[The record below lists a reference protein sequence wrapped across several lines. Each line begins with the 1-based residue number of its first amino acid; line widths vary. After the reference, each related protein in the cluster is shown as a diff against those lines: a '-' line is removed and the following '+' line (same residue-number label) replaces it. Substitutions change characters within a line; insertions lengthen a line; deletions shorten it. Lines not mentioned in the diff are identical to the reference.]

1 MTKKLLITCKNLS
14 KTFPGLDEKIINK
27 LNLNI
32 NEGDHS
38 AIVGVSGS
46 GKSTLLHLMAGLEKA
61 SSGQIKI
68 LDQDIASLTQDDLG
82 VLRNTHLGFVY
93 QFHHLLSDFN
103 AVENVAIPLLIR
115 RYSYKLAFKEAEA
128 LLKKIGLNKR
138 LTHKPYELS
147 GGERQRVAIAR
158 SLITK
163 PKCILAD
170 EPTGNL
176 DSKTSEEIMKLFGDI
191 HKLGN
196 TVIIVTHEEEVAAY
210 AHRVIRLRDGLIESD
225 TNNKN

>member
-1 MTKKLLITCKNLS
+1 MIKNTLISCNDVS
-14 KTFPGLDEKIINK
+14 KTFAGLDEPIINK

-32 NEGDHS
+32 NEGDHT
-38 AIVGVSGS
+38 AIIGVSGS
-46 GKSTLLHLMAGLEKA
+46 GKSTLLQLMGGLEKT

-68 LDQDIASLTQDDLG
+68 LNQNIASLGEEELG

-103 AVENVAIPLLIR
+103 AIENVAIPLLIR
-115 RYSYKLAFKEAEA
+115 RYPYRKAFKEAEA
-128 LLKKIGLNKR
+128 LLKNIGLSKR
-138 LTHKPYELS
+138 LTHKPSQLS

-176 DSKTSEEIMKLFGDI
+176 DGKTAHFVFNLLLDLAKENRSTIVL
-191 HKLGN
+191 
-196 TVIIVTHEEEVAAY
+196 VTHDNQLAA
-210 AHRVIRLRDGLIESD
+210 RLKFQYKLDQGKLKKR
-225 TNNKN
+225 

>member
-1 MTKKLLITCKNLS
+1 MIKNTLISCKDVS
-14 KTFPGLDEKIINK
+14 KTFAGLDEPIINK

-32 NEGDHS
+32 NEGDHT
-38 AIVGVSGS
+38 AIIGVSGS
-46 GKSTLLHLMAGLEKA
+46 GKSTLLHLMAGLEKT

-68 LDQDIASLTQDDLG
+68 LNQNLGSLGQDELG

-103 AVENVAIPLLIR
+103 AIENVAIPLLIR
-115 RYSYKLAFKEAEA
+115 RYPYRQAFKEAEG
-128 LLKKIGLNKR
+128 LLKNIGLGKR
-138 LTHKPYELS
+138 LTHKPSQLS

-176 DSKTSEEIMKLFGDI
+176 DGKTAHFVFNLLLDLAKENRSTIVLVTHDNQLAARLKFQ
-191 HKLGN
+191 HKLDQGKLKK
-196 TVIIVTHEEEVAAY
+196 
-210 AHRVIRLRDGLIESD
+210 R
-225 TNNKN
+225 

>member
-61 SSGQIKI
+61 SSGQVKI

-82 VLRNTHLGFVY
+82 VLRNAHLGFVY

-103 AVENVAIPLLIR
+103 AIENVAMPLLIR
-115 RYSYKLAFKEAEA
+115 RYSYKLAFNEAEA

-176 DSKTSEEIMKLFGDI
+176 DGKTAHFVFDLLLDLAKENRSTLV
-191 HKLGN
+191 L
-196 TVIIVTHEEEVAAY
+196 VTHDNQLASKLKFQY
-210 AHRVIRLRDGLIESD
+210 KLTQGKLKKI
-225 TNNKN
+225 

>member
-1 MTKKLLITCKNLS
+1 MTKNLLIACKDLS
-14 KTFPGLDEKIINK
+14 KTFPGLDEEIIKK

-32 NEGDHS
+32 NEGDHT
-38 AIVGVSGS
+38 AIIGVSGS

-61 SSGQIKI
+61 SSGQIEI
-68 LDQDIASLTQDDLG
+68 LDQDISFLNQDELG
-82 VLRNTHLGFVY
+82 VLRNTYLGFVY

-103 AVENVAIPLLIR
+103 AIENVAIPLLIR
-115 RYSYKLAFKEAEA
+115 RYAYKQAFKEAEA
-128 LLKKIGLNKR
+128 LLKKIGLSKR
-138 LTHKPYELS
+138 LTHKPSEMS

-176 DSKTSEEIMKLFGDI
+176 DGKTAHFVFDLLLDLAKENRSTLV
-191 HKLGN
+191 L
-196 TVIIVTHEEEVAAY
+196 VTHDIQLAAKLKFQY
-210 AHRVIRLRDGLIESD
+210 KLNQGKLKK
-225 TNNKN
+225 T

>member
-1 MTKKLLITCKNLS
+1 MIKKLLIACKDLS
-14 KTFPGLDEKIINK
+14 KTFPGLDEAIINK

-32 NEGDHS
+32 SEGDHT
-38 AIVGVSGS
+38 AIIGVSGS

-61 SSGQIKI
+61 SSGQVKI
-68 LDQDIASLTQDDLG
+68 LDQDISCLSQDALG

-103 AVENVAIPLLIR
+103 AIENVAIPLLIR
-115 RYSYKLAFKEAEA
+115 RYAYKQAYKEAET
-128 LLKKIGLNKR
+128 LLKKIGLGKR
-138 LTHKPYELS
+138 LTHKPSELS

-176 DSKTSEEIMKLFGDI
+176 DGKTAHFVFDLLLDLAKENRSTLV
-191 HKLGN
+191 L
-196 TVIIVTHEEEVAAY
+196 VTHDNQLASKLKFQY
-210 AHRVIRLRDGLIESD
+210 KLNQGKLKK
-225 TNNKN
+225 T

>member
-1 MTKKLLITCKNLS
+1 MTKKLLIACKNLS
-14 KTFPGLDEKIINK
+14 KTFSGLDEAIINK
-27 LNLNI
+27 LNLEI
-32 NEGDHS
+32 FEGDHT

-61 SSGQIKI
+61 SSGQVKI
-68 LDQDIASLTQDDLG
+68 LDQDIASLSQDELG
-82 VLRNTHLGFVY
+82 VLRNTYLGFVY

-103 AVENVAIPLLIR
+103 AIENVAIPLLIR
-115 RYSYKLAFKEAEA
+115 RDSYKQAFKEAEA
-128 LLKKIGLNKR
+128 LLKKIGLSNR
-138 LTHKPYELS
+138 LTHKPSQLS

-176 DSKTSEEIMKLFGDI
+176 DGKTAHFVFDLLLELSIENRSTLIL
-191 HKLGN
+191 
-196 TVIIVTHEEEVAAY
+196 VTHDNQLASKLKFQY
-210 AHRVIRLRDGLIESD
+210 KLNQGKLKK
-225 TNNKN
+225 T

>member
-1 MTKKLLITCKNLS
+1 MIKKLLIACKNLS
-14 KTFPGLDEKIINK
+14 KSFPSLDEEIINK
-27 LNLNI
+27 LNLSI

-61 SSGQIKI
+61 SSGQVKI

-82 VLRNTHLGFVY
+82 ILRNTHLGFVY

-103 AVENVAIPLLIR
+103 AIENVAMPLLIR
-115 RYSYKLAFKEAEA
+115 RYSYKLAFNEAEA

-176 DSKTSEEIMKLFGDI
+176 DGKTAHFVFDLLLDLAKENRSTLV
-191 HKLGN
+191 L
-196 TVIIVTHEEEVAAY
+196 VTHDNQLASKLKFQY
-210 AHRVIRLRDGLIESD
+210 KLTQGKLKKI
-225 TNNKN
+225 

>member
-1 MTKKLLITCKNLS
+1 MTKKLLIACKDLS
-14 KTFPGLDEKIINK
+14 KTFPGLDEEIIKK

-32 NEGDHS
+32 KEGDHT

-46 GKSTLLHLMAGLEKA
+46 GKSTLLHLMAGLEKT
-61 SSGQIKI
+61 SSGQIEI
-68 LDQDIASLTQDDLG
+68 LDQDISFLNQDELG
-82 VLRNTHLGFVY
+82 VLRNTYLGFVY

-103 AVENVAIPLLIR
+103 AIENVAMPLLIR
-115 RYSYKLAFKEAEA
+115 RYGYKQAFKEAEA
-128 LLKKIGLNKR
+128 LLKKIGLSKR
-138 LTHKPYELS
+138 LTHKPSELS

-176 DSKTSEEIMKLFGDI
+176 DGKTAHFVFDLLLDLAKENRSTLV
-191 HKLGN
+191 L
-196 TVIIVTHEEEVAAY
+196 VTHDIQLASK
-210 AHRVIRLRDGLIESD
+210 LKFQFKLNQGKLKK
-225 TNNKN
+225 T

>member
-1 MTKKLLITCKNLS
+1 MTKKLLIACKDLS
-14 KTFPGLDEKIINK
+14 KTFPSLDEEIIKK

-32 NEGDHS
+32 KEGDHT

-61 SSGQIKI
+61 SSGQIEI
-68 LDQDIASLTQDDLG
+68 LDQDISFLNQDELG
-82 VLRNTHLGFVY
+82 VLRNTYLGFVY

-103 AVENVAIPLLIR
+103 AIENVAMPLLIR
-115 RYSYKLAFKEAEA
+115 RYGYKQAFKEAEA
-128 LLKKIGLNKR
+128 LLKKIGLSKR
-138 LTHKPYELS
+138 LTHKPSELS

-176 DSKTSEEIMKLFGDI
+176 DGKTAHFVFDLLLDLAKENRSTLIL
-191 HKLGN
+191 
-196 TVIIVTHEEEVAAY
+196 VTHDIQLASKLKFQY
-210 AHRVIRLRDGLIESD
+210 KLNQGKLKK
-225 TNNKN
+225 T

>member
-1 MTKKLLITCKNLS
+1 MIKKLLIACKDLS
-14 KTFPGLDEKIINK
+14 KTFPGLDEAIINK

-32 NEGDHS
+32 SEGDHT
-38 AIVGVSGS
+38 AIIGVSGS

-61 SSGQIKI
+61 SSGQVKI
-68 LDQDIASLTQDDLG
+68 LDQDISCLSQDELG

-103 AVENVAIPLLIR
+103 AIENVAIPLLIR
-115 RYSYKLAFKEAEA
+115 RYAYKQAFKEAET
-128 LLKKIGLNKR
+128 LLKKIGLGKR
-138 LTHKPYELS
+138 LTHKPSELS

-176 DSKTSEEIMKLFGDI
+176 DGKTAHFVFDLLLDLAKENRSTLV
-191 HKLGN
+191 L
-196 TVIIVTHEEEVAAY
+196 VTHDNQLASKLKFQY
-210 AHRVIRLRDGLIESD
+210 KLNQGKLKK
-225 TNNKN
+225 T

>member
-1 MTKKLLITCKNLS
+1 MTKKLLIACKDVS
-14 KTFPGLDEKIINK
+14 KIFPGLDEAIINK

-32 NEGDHS
+32 AEGDHT

-68 LDQDIASLTQDDLG
+68 LNQDISFLSQDELG

-103 AVENVAIPLLIR
+103 AIENVAIPLLIR
-115 RYSYKLAFKEAEA
+115 RYPYRQAFKEAEA
-128 LLKKIGLNKR
+128 LLKNIGLSKR
-138 LTHKPYELS
+138 LTHKPSQLS

-176 DSKTSEEIMKLFGDI
+176 DGKTAHFVFNLLLDLAKENRSTIVL
-191 HKLGN
+191 
-196 TVIIVTHEEEVAAY
+196 VTHDNQLAA
-210 AHRVIRLRDGLIESD
+210 RLKFQFKLDQGKLKKR
-225 TNNKN
+225 

>member
-14 KTFPGLDEKIINK
+14 KAFPGLDEEIINK

-61 SSGQIKI
+61 SSGQVKI

-82 VLRNTHLGFVY
+82 ILRNTHLGFVY
-93 QFHHLLSDFN
+93 QFHHLLDELT
-103 AVENVAIPLLIR
+103 AIENVALPLRIR
-115 RYSYKLAFKEAEA
+115 GLDQAASHAQAKI
-128 LLKKIGLNKR
+128 LLDAVGLGQR
-138 LTHKPYELS
+138 LMHTPAELS
-147 GGERQRVAIAR
+147 GGERQRVAVAR
-158 SLITK
+158 ALVGK
-163 PKCILAD
+163 PDCVLAD

-176 DSKTSEEIMKLFGDI
+176 DSETADRVFDLMLDI
-191 HKLGN
+191 ARQQGTAFL
-196 TVIIVTHEEEVAAY
+196 IVTHDP
-210 AHRVIRLRDGLIESD
+210 IRAKRCDRILHLERGVL
-225 TNNKN
+225 KPFAG

>member
-1 MTKKLLITCKNLS
+1 MTKKLLIACKNLS
-14 KTFPGLDEKIINK
+14 KSFPSLDEEIINK
-27 LNLNI
+27 LNLSI

-61 SSGQIKI
+61 SSGQVKI
-68 LDQDIASLTQDDLG
+68 LDQDIASLTQYDLG
-82 VLRNTHLGFVY
+82 ILRNTHLGFVY

-103 AVENVAIPLLIR
+103 AIENVAMPLLIR
-115 RYSYKLAFKEAEA
+115 RYSYKLAFNEAEA

-176 DSKTSEEIMKLFGDI
+176 DGKTAHFVFDLLLDLAKENRSTLV
-191 HKLGN
+191 L
-196 TVIIVTHEEEVAAY
+196 VTHDNQLASKLKFQY
-210 AHRVIRLRDGLIESD
+210 KLTQGKLKKI
-225 TNNKN
+225 

>member
-14 KTFPGLDEKIINK
+14 KTFPGLDEEIINK

-46 GKSTLLHLMAGLEKA
+46 GKSTLLHLMAGLEKV

-82 VLRNTHLGFVY
+82 VLRNAHLGFVY

-103 AVENVAIPLLIR
+103 AIENVAIPLLIR
-115 RYSYKLAFKEAEA
+115 RYSYKLAFKEAEV

-176 DSKTSEEIMKLFGDI
+176 DGKTAHFVFDLLLDLTKENRSTLV
-191 HKLGN
+191 L
-196 TVIIVTHEEEVAAY
+196 VTHDNQLASKLKFQY
-210 AHRVIRLRDGLIESD
+210 KLTQGKLKKI
-225 TNNKN
+225 

>member
-1 MTKKLLITCKNLS
+1 MIKNTLISCKDVS
-14 KTFPGLDEKIINK
+14 KTFIGLDEPIINK

-32 NEGDHS
+32 NEGDHT
-38 AIVGVSGS
+38 AIIGVSGS
-46 GKSTLLHLMAGLEKA
+46 GKSTLLHLMAGLEKT
-61 SSGQIKI
+61 SSGQIQI
-68 LDQDIASLTQDDLG
+68 LNQNIASLDQDELG

-103 AVENVAIPLLIR
+103 AIENVAIPLLIR
-115 RYSYKLAFKEAEA
+115 RYPYKKAFKEAEA
-128 LLKKIGLNKR
+128 LLKNIGLGKR
-138 LTHKPYELS
+138 LTHKPSQLS

-176 DSKTSEEIMKLFGDI
+176 DGKTAHFVFNLLLDLAKENRSTIVLVTHDNQLAARLKFQ
-191 HKLGN
+191 HKLDQGKLKK
-196 TVIIVTHEEEVAAY
+196 
-210 AHRVIRLRDGLIESD
+210 R
-225 TNNKN
+225 

>member
-1 MTKKLLITCKNLS
+1 MIKNTLISCKDVS
-14 KTFPGLDEKIINK
+14 KTFAGLDEPIINK

-32 NEGDHS
+32 NEGDHT
-38 AIVGVSGS
+38 AIIGVSGS
-46 GKSTLLHLMAGLEKA
+46 GKSTLLHLMAGLEKT

-68 LDQDIASLTQDDLG
+68 LNQNIASLGQDELG

-103 AVENVAIPLLIR
+103 AIENVAIPLLIR
-115 RYSYKLAFKEAEA
+115 RYPYRHAFKEAEA
-128 LLKKIGLNKR
+128 LLKNIGLSKR
-138 LTHKPYELS
+138 LTHKPSQLS
-147 GGERQRVAIAR
+147 GGERQRIAIAR

-176 DSKTSEEIMKLFGDI
+176 DGKTAHFVFNLLLDLAKENRSTIVL
-191 HKLGN
+191 
-196 TVIIVTHEEEVAAY
+196 VTHDNQLAA
-210 AHRVIRLRDGLIESD
+210 RLKFQYKLDQGKLKKR
-225 TNNKN
+225 

>member
-1 MTKKLLITCKNLS
+1 MTKKLLIACKDLS
-14 KTFPGLDEKIINK
+14 KTFPGLDEEIIKK

-32 NEGDHS
+32 KEGDHT

-61 SSGQIKI
+61 SSGQIEI
-68 LDQDIASLTQDDLG
+68 LDQDISFLNQDELG
-82 VLRNTHLGFVY
+82 VLRNTYLGFVY

-103 AVENVAIPLLIR
+103 AIENVAMPLLIR
-115 RYSYKLAFKEAEA
+115 RYGYKQAFKEAEA
-128 LLKKIGLNKR
+128 LLKKIGLGKR
-138 LTHKPYELS
+138 LTHKPSELS

-176 DSKTSEEIMKLFGDI
+176 DGKTAHFVFDLLLDLAKENRSTLV
-191 HKLGN
+191 L
-196 TVIIVTHEEEVAAY
+196 VTHDIQLASKLKFQY
-210 AHRVIRLRDGLIESD
+210 KLNQGKLKK
-225 TNNKN
+225 T

>member
-1 MTKKLLITCKNLS
+1 MIKNTLISCKDVS
-14 KTFPGLDEKIINK
+14 KTFVGLDEPIINK

-32 NEGDHS
+32 NEGDHT
-38 AIVGVSGS
+38 AIIGVSGS
-46 GKSTLLHLMAGLEKA
+46 GKSTLLHLMAGLEKT

-68 LDQDIASLTQDDLG
+68 LNQNIASLDQDELG

-103 AVENVAIPLLIR
+103 AIENVAIPLLIR
-115 RYSYKLAFKEAEA
+115 RYPYRQAFKEAEA
-128 LLKKIGLNKR
+128 LLKNIGLGKR
-138 LTHKPYELS
+138 LTHKPSQLS

-176 DSKTSEEIMKLFGDI
+176 DGKTAHFVFNLLLDLAKENRSTIVLVTHDNQLAARLKFQ
-191 HKLGN
+191 HKLDQGKLKK
-196 TVIIVTHEEEVAAY
+196 
-210 AHRVIRLRDGLIESD
+210 R
-225 TNNKN
+225 

>member
-1 MTKKLLITCKNLS
+1 MIKNTLISCKDVS
-14 KTFPGLDEKIINK
+14 KTFAGLDEPIINK

-32 NEGDHS
+32 NEGDHT
-38 AIVGVSGS
+38 AIIGVSGS
-46 GKSTLLHLMAGLEKA
+46 GKSTLLHLMAGLEKT

-68 LDQDIASLTQDDLG
+68 LNQNLASLGQDELG

-103 AVENVAIPLLIR
+103 AIENVAIPLLIR
-115 RYSYKLAFKEAEA
+115 RYPYRQAFKEAEV
-128 LLKKIGLNKR
+128 LLKNIGLSKR
-138 LTHKPYELS
+138 LTHKPSQLS

-163 PKCILAD
+163 PNCILAD

-176 DSKTSEEIMKLFGDI
+176 DGKTAHFVFNLLLDLAKENRSTIVL
-191 HKLGN
+191 
-196 TVIIVTHEEEVAAY
+196 VTHDNQLAA
-210 AHRVIRLRDGLIESD
+210 RLKFQFKLDQGKLKKR
-225 TNNKN
+225 

>member
-1 MTKKLLITCKNLS
+1 MTKKLLIACKDLS
-14 KTFPGLDEKIINK
+14 KTFPGLDEEIIKK

-32 NEGDHS
+32 KEGDHT

-46 GKSTLLHLMAGLEKA
+46 GKSTLLHLMAGLEKS
-61 SSGQIKI
+61 SSGQIEI
-68 LDQDIASLTQDDLG
+68 LDQDISFLNQDELG
-82 VLRNTHLGFVY
+82 VLRNTYLGFVY

-103 AVENVAIPLLIR
+103 AIENVAMPLLIR
-115 RYSYKLAFKEAEA
+115 RYGYKQAFKEAEA
-128 LLKKIGLNKR
+128 LLIKIGLSKR
-138 LTHKPYELS
+138 LTHKPSELS

-176 DSKTSEEIMKLFGDI
+176 DGKTAHFVFDLLLDLAKENRSTLV
-191 HKLGN
+191 L
-196 TVIIVTHEEEVAAY
+196 VTHDIQLASKLKFQY
-210 AHRVIRLRDGLIESD
+210 KLNQGKLKK
-225 TNNKN
+225 T

>member
-1 MTKKLLITCKNLS
+1 MTKKLLIACKDLS
-14 KTFPGLDEKIINK
+14 KTFPGLDEEIIKK

-32 NEGDHS
+32 KEGDHT

-46 GKSTLLHLMAGLEKA
+46 GKSTLLHLMAGLEKT
-61 SSGQIKI
+61 SSGQIEI
-68 LDQDIASLTQDDLG
+68 LDQDISFLNQDELG

-103 AVENVAIPLLIR
+103 AIENVAIPLLIR
-115 RYSYKLAFKEAEA
+115 RHTYEQAFKEAEA
-128 LLKKIGLNKR
+128 LLIKIGLSKR
-138 LTHKPYELS
+138 LTHKPSELS

-176 DSKTSEEIMKLFGDI
+176 DGKTAHFVFDLLLDLAKENRSTLV
-191 HKLGN
+191 L
-196 TVIIVTHEEEVAAY
+196 VTHDIQLASKLKFQY
-210 AHRVIRLRDGLIESD
+210 KLNQGKLKK
-225 TNNKN
+225 T

>member
-1 MTKKLLITCKNLS
+1 MIKNTLISCKDVS
-14 KTFPGLDEKIINK
+14 KTFAGLDEPIINK

-32 NEGDHS
+32 NEGDHT
-38 AIVGVSGS
+38 AIIGVSGS
-46 GKSTLLHLMAGLEKA
+46 GKSTLLHLMAGLEKT

-68 LDQDIASLTQDDLG
+68 LNQNIASLGQDELG

-103 AVENVAIPLLIR
+103 AIENVAIPLLIR
-115 RYSYKLAFKEAEA
+115 RYPYRQAFKEAEV
-128 LLKKIGLNKR
+128 LLKNIGLGKR
-138 LTHKPYELS
+138 LTHKPSQLS

-176 DSKTSEEIMKLFGDI
+176 DGKTAHFVFNLLLDLAKENRSTIVL
-191 HKLGN
+191 
-196 TVIIVTHEEEVAAY
+196 VTHDNQLAA
-210 AHRVIRLRDGLIESD
+210 RLKFQFKLDQGKLKKR
-225 TNNKN
+225 

>member
-1 MTKKLLITCKNLS
+1 MIKKLLIACKDLS
-14 KTFPGLDEKIINK
+14 KTFPGLDEAIINK

-32 NEGDHS
+32 SEGDHT
-38 AIVGVSGS
+38 AIIGVSGS

-61 SSGQIKI
+61 SSGQ
-68 LDQDIASLTQDDLG
+68 LSQDELG

-103 AVENVAIPLLIR
+103 AIENVAIPLLIR
-115 RYSYKLAFKEAEA
+115 RCAYKQAFKEAET
-128 LLKKIGLNKR
+128 LLKKIGLGKR
-138 LTHKPYELS
+138 LTHKPSELS

-176 DSKTSEEIMKLFGDI
+176 DGKTAHFVFDLLLDLAKENRSTLV
-191 HKLGN
+191 L
-196 TVIIVTHEEEVAAY
+196 VTHDNQLASKLKFQY
-210 AHRVIRLRDGLIESD
+210 KLNQGKLKK
-225 TNNKN
+225 T

>member
-1 MTKKLLITCKNLS
+1 MTKKLLIACKDVS
-14 KTFPGLDEKIINK
+14 KIFPGLDEAIINK

-32 NEGDHS
+32 AEGDHT

-68 LDQDIASLTQDDLG
+68 LNQDISFLSQDELG
-82 VLRNTHLGFVY
+82 VLRNTHFGFVY

-103 AVENVAIPLLIR
+103 AIENVAIPLLIR
-115 RYSYKLAFKEAEA
+115 RHPYKQAFKESEA
-128 LLKKIGLNKR
+128 LLKKIGLGKR
-138 LTHKPYELS
+138 LTHKPSQLS

-176 DSKTSEEIMKLFGDI
+176 DEKTAHFVFDLLLDLAKENSSTLA
-191 HKLGN
+191 L
-196 TVIIVTHEEEVAAY
+196 VTHDNQLASKLKFQY
-210 AHRVIRLRDGLIESD
+210 KLNQGKLKK
-225 TNNKN
+225 T

>member
-1 MTKKLLITCKNLS
+1 MTKKLLIACKDLS
-14 KTFPGLDEKIINK
+14 KTFPGLDEEIIKK

-32 NEGDHS
+32 KEDDHT

-61 SSGQIKI
+61 SSGQIEI
-68 LDQDIASLTQDDLG
+68 LDQDISFLNQDELG
-82 VLRNTHLGFVY
+82 VLRNTYLGFVY

-103 AVENVAIPLLIR
+103 AIENVAMPLLIR
-115 RYSYKLAFKEAEA
+115 RYGYKQAFKEAEA
-128 LLKKIGLNKR
+128 LLKKIGLSKR
-138 LTHKPYELS
+138 LTHKPSELS

-176 DSKTSEEIMKLFGDI
+176 DGKTAHFVFDLLLDLAKENRSTLV
-191 HKLGN
+191 L
-196 TVIIVTHEEEVAAY
+196 VTHDIQLASKLKFQY
-210 AHRVIRLRDGLIESD
+210 KLNQGKLKK
-225 TNNKN
+225 T

>member
-1 MTKKLLITCKNLS
+1 MIKNTLISCKDVS
-14 KTFPGLDEKIINK
+14 KTFAGLDEPIINK

-32 NEGDHS
+32 NEGDHT
-38 AIVGVSGS
+38 AIIGVSGS
-46 GKSTLLHLMAGLEKA
+46 GKSTLLHLMAGLEKT

-68 LDQDIASLTQDDLG
+68 LNQNIASLGQDELG

-103 AVENVAIPLLIR
+103 AIENVAIPLLIR
-115 RYSYKLAFKEAEA
+115 RYPYRQAFKEAEV
-128 LLKKIGLNKR
+128 LLKNIGLSKR
-138 LTHKPYELS
+138 LTHKPSQLS

-163 PKCILAD
+163 PNCILAD

-176 DSKTSEEIMKLFGDI
+176 DGKTAHFVFNLLLDLAKENRSTIVL
-191 HKLGN
+191 
-196 TVIIVTHEEEVAAY
+196 VTHDNQLAA
-210 AHRVIRLRDGLIESD
+210 RLKFQYKLDQGKLKKR
-225 TNNKN
+225 

>member
-1 MTKKLLITCKNLS
+1 MIKNTLISCKDVS
-14 KTFPGLDEKIINK
+14 KTFAGLDEPIINK

-32 NEGDHS
+32 NEGDHT
-38 AIVGVSGS
+38 AIIGVSGS
-46 GKSTLLHLMAGLEKA
+46 GKSTLLHLMAGLEKT
-61 SSGQIKI
+61 SSVQIKI
-68 LDQDIASLTQDDLG
+68 LNQNIASLGQDELG

-103 AVENVAIPLLIR
+103 AIENVAIPLLIR
-115 RYSYKLAFKEAEA
+115 RYPYRQAFKEAEA
-128 LLKKIGLNKR
+128 LLKNIGLSKR
-138 LTHKPYELS
+138 LTHKPSQLS

-176 DSKTSEEIMKLFGDI
+176 DGKTAHFVFNLLLDLAKENRSTIVL
-191 HKLGN
+191 
-196 TVIIVTHEEEVAAY
+196 VTHDNQLAA
-210 AHRVIRLRDGLIESD
+210 RLKFQYKLDQGKLKKR
-225 TNNKN
+225 

>member
-1 MTKKLLITCKNLS
+1 MIKNTLISCNDVS
-14 KTFPGLDEKIINK
+14 KTFAGLDEPIINK

-32 NEGDHS
+32 NEGDHT
-38 AIVGVSGS
+38 AIIGVSGS
-46 GKSTLLHLMAGLEKA
+46 GKSTLLHLMGGLEKT

-68 LDQDIASLTQDDLG
+68 LNQNIASLGQEELG

-103 AVENVAIPLLIR
+103 AIENVAIPLLIR
-115 RYSYKLAFKEAEA
+115 RHPYRQAFKEAEA
-128 LLKKIGLNKR
+128 LLKKIGLGKR
-138 LTHKPYELS
+138 LTHKPSQLS

-176 DSKTSEEIMKLFGDI
+176 DGKTAHFVFNLLLDLAKENRSTIVL
-191 HKLGN
+191 
-196 TVIIVTHEEEVAAY
+196 VTHDNQLAA
-210 AHRVIRLRDGLIESD
+210 RLKFQYKLDQGKLKKR
-225 TNNKN
+225 

>member
-32 NEGDHS
+32 NEGDHT

-46 GKSTLLHLMAGLEKA
+46 GKSTLLHLMAGLEKV

-82 VLRNTHLGFVY
+82 VLRNMHLGFVY

-103 AVENVAIPLLIR
+103 AIENVAIPLLIR

-138 LTHKPYELS
+138 LFHKPYELS

-158 SLITK
+158 SLITR

-176 DSKTSEEIMKLFGDI
+176 DGKTAHFVFDLLLDLTKENRSTLV
-191 HKLGN
+191 L
-196 TVIIVTHEEEVAAY
+196 VTHDNQLASKLKFQY
-210 AHRVIRLRDGLIESD
+210 KLTQGKLKKI
-225 TNNKN
+225 

>member
-1 MTKKLLITCKNLS
+1 MTKKLLIACKDLS
-14 KTFPGLDEKIINK
+14 KTFPGLDEEIIKK

-32 NEGDHS
+32 KEGDHT

-61 SSGQIKI
+61 SSGQIEI
-68 LDQDIASLTQDDLG
+68 LDQDISFLNQDELG
-82 VLRNTHLGFVY
+82 VLRNKHLGFVY

-103 AVENVAIPLLIR
+103 AIENVAMPLLIR
-115 RYSYKLAFKEAEA
+115 RYGYKQAFKEAEA
-128 LLKKIGLNKR
+128 LLKKIGLSKR
-138 LTHKPYELS
+138 LTHKPSELS

-176 DSKTSEEIMKLFGDI
+176 DGKTAHFVFDLLLDLAKENRSTLV
-191 HKLGN
+191 L
-196 TVIIVTHEEEVAAY
+196 VTHDIQLASKLKFQY
-210 AHRVIRLRDGLIESD
+210 KLNQGKLKK
-225 TNNKN
+225 T

>member
-1 MTKKLLITCKNLS
+1 MIKNTLISCKDVS
-14 KTFPGLDEKIINK
+14 KTFAGLDEPIINK

-32 NEGDHS
+32 NEGDHT
-38 AIVGVSGS
+38 AIIGVSGS
-46 GKSTLLHLMAGLEKA
+46 GKSTLLHLMAGLEKT

-68 LDQDIASLTQDDLG
+68 LNQNIASLGQDELG

-103 AVENVAIPLLIR
+103 AIENVAIPLLIR
-115 RYSYKLAFKEAEA
+115 RYSYRQAFKEAEV
-128 LLKKIGLNKR
+128 LLKNIGLSKR
-138 LTHKPYELS
+138 LTHKPSQLS

-176 DSKTSEEIMKLFGDI
+176 DGKTAHFVFNLLLDLAKENRSTIVL
-191 HKLGN
+191 
-196 TVIIVTHEEEVAAY
+196 VTHDNQLAA
-210 AHRVIRLRDGLIESD
+210 RLKFQFKLDQGKLKKR
-225 TNNKN
+225 

>member
-1 MTKKLLITCKNLS
+1 MIKNTLISCKDVS
-14 KTFPGLDEKIINK
+14 KTFAGLDEPIINK

-32 NEGDHS
+32 NEGDHT
-38 AIVGVSGS
+38 AIIGVSGS
-46 GKSTLLHLMAGLEKA
+46 GKSTLLHLMAGLEKT

-68 LDQDIASLTQDDLG
+68 LNQNIASLGQEELG

-103 AVENVAIPLLIR
+103 AIENVAIPLLIR
-115 RYSYKLAFKEAEA
+115 RYPYRQAFKEAEG
-128 LLKKIGLNKR
+128 LLKNIGLSKR
-138 LTHKPYELS
+138 LTHKPSQLS

-176 DSKTSEEIMKLFGDI
+176 DGKTAHFVFNLLLDLAKENRSTIVL
-191 HKLGN
+191 
-196 TVIIVTHEEEVAAY
+196 VTHDNQLAA
-210 AHRVIRLRDGLIESD
+210 RLKFQYKLDQGKLKKR
-225 TNNKN
+225 

>member
-46 GKSTLLHLMAGLEKA
+46 GKSTLLHLMAGLEKV

-82 VLRNTHLGFVY
+82 VLRNAHLGFVY

-103 AVENVAIPLLIR
+103 AIENVAIPLLIR

-138 LTHKPYELS
+138 LFHKPYELS

-176 DSKTSEEIMKLFGDI
+176 DGKTAHFVFDLLLDLTKENRSTLV
-191 HKLGN
+191 L
-196 TVIIVTHEEEVAAY
+196 VTHDNQLASKLKFQY
-210 AHRVIRLRDGLIESD
+210 KLTQGKLKKI
-225 TNNKN
+225 